1 VARDRAIICL
11 AIGQILA
18 WAGLFYVFPAMLVRW
33 EAALGWSKAELT
45 GAFTL
50 AIFASALS
58 SPLAGRLIDAGRG
71 ALMMAGSSLIGG
83 ICLIGLSMVREL
95 WQFYLIWGLIG
106 VLLAGCLYEPCFAL
120 VTRAR
125 GAGARRG
132 IIAITLVAGFASTIS
147 FPAIHVLADD
157 LGWRMAIQIFAAVVI
172 LVATP
177 FMWYG
182 ANRVER
188 AGVEEQ
194 DHSGDHKAARH
205 AFLGRPQFW
214 LLAIGFALGA
224 VVHGVSLHHLL
235 PILQDRGFTPDVA
248 VLAASFIGP
257 MQVAGRLAMMAAE
270 RQVSNHGVAIAC
282 FVFMGT
288 AVMLLLASGTVPVLL
303 AGFVI
308 FYGAAYGTVSILR
321 PLIARDILGGANF
334 GAKTGALALI
344 YLVGSA
350 SAPYLGSLVWS
361 AGGYDLVLP
370 CLIVL
375 ALAGLTLYMAAHRLP
390 RQN

>member
-1 VARDRAIICL
+1 MARDRAIICL
-11 AIGQILA
+11 AIGQILV

-33 EAALGWSKAELT
+33 EEALGWSKAELT

-50 AIFASALS
+50 AIFVSALS
-58 SPLAGRLIDAGRG
+58 SPVAGRLIDAGRG
-71 ALMMAGSSLIGG
+71 ALMMAGSSLLGG
-83 ICLIGLSMVREL
+83 FCLIGMAMVREL
-95 WQFYLIWGLIG
+95 WQFYLVWALIG

-125 GAGARRG
+125 GPAARRG

-147 FPAIHVLADD
+147 FPAIHVLADG

-182 ANRVER
+182 ASKVEK
-188 AGVEEQ
+188 AGAEDQ
-194 DHSGDHKAARH
+194 DHSGDHKVRRH
-205 AFLGRPQFW
+205 AFIGRPQFW
-214 LLAIGFALGA
+214 LLAVGFGLGA

-235 PILQDRGFTPDVA
+235 PILHDRGFTADTA

-270 RQVSNHGVAIAC
+270 RHVSNHGVAVAC
-282 FVFMGT
+282 FMFMGL
-288 AVMLLLASGTVPVLL
+288 AVMLLAASGAVPVLL
-303 AGFVI
+303 AGFVV

-361 AGGYDLVLP
+361 VGGYDLVLP

-375 ALAGLTLYMAAHRLP
+375 AFAGLILYVAAHRLP
-390 RQN
+390 REA